1 LIIYILTDDEKKKFS
16 LVKDLEVEEKIEKK
30 SAKAKTKKVK

>member
-1 LIIYILTDDEKKKFS
+1 MKMIFKKFKKFS